1 MITRILLAS
10 ALVASACTTD
20 ALVES
25 TVADEGDG
33 QAIDDVD
40 ALAAGVAITWPRVAQ
55 GDYNQ
60 DVTTVQY
67 LLNQAGRAVAL
78 DGRFG
83 AGTDAA
89 VRAHQGA
96 KGLIADGIVGEQ
108 TWLSL
113 VVEVQAGSSGKAVEA
128 VQYLLRNR
136 YGASLD
142 VTGQFGPTT
151 EDRVL
156 AFQKS
161 VCLGETGVVGRYTWN
176 ALIARRSFCTGTTGG
191 GAAQRLL
198 DHDAAGRIELW
209 DQTFGKYDG
218 ADPKSNIRDTAA
230 GKAAKTSCYGTA
242 PCTTVRLATGLVNG
256 MAALREQYGY
266 SYFVTA
272 ISGASHSAT
281 SYHYAGRAVDF
292 GEINGVVVSGDS
304 ALARGF
310 MQACRN
316 LGAIEVL
323 GPSNDANHQDHVH
336 CAW

>member
-1 MITRILLAS
+1 MIHRFLLLF
-10 ALVASACTTD
+10 ALTAAACTTEATVD
-20 ALVES
+20 S
-25 TVADEGDG
+25 IVADEGDG
-33 QAIDDVD
+33 QAIDDVET
-40 ALAAGVAITWPRVAQ
+40 LAAGVAITWPRLAR

-60 DVTTVQY
+60 DVTTLQY

-78 DGRFG
+78 DGKFG
-83 AGTDAA
+83 GGTDAA
-89 VRAHQGA
+89 VRAHQTA

-113 VVEVQAGSSGKAVEA
+113 IVEIQSGGTGKAVEA

-136 YGASLD
+136 YNLSLD

-176 ALIARRSFCTGTTGG
+176 ALIARRSFCTGTTQG

-198 DHDAAGRIELW
+198 DHNTAGRIELW
-209 DQTFGKYDG
+209 NQTFGRQDG
-218 ADPKSNIRDTAA
+218 ADPLSNIRDTAA

-242 PCTTVRLATGLVNG
+242 PCTTVKLATGLVNG

-266 SYFVTA
+266 AYFVTA
-272 ISGASHSAT
+272 ISGANHSAT
-281 SYHYAGRAVDF
+281 SYHYAGRAIDF
-292 GEINGVVVSGDS
+292 GEINGVVISGDS
-304 ALARGF
+304 TLARNF

>member
-1 MITRILLAS
+1 M
-10 ALVASACTTD
+10 
-20 ALVES
+20 
-25 TVADEGDG
+25 
-33 QAIDDVD
+33 
-40 ALAAGVAITWPRVAQ
+40 
-55 GDYNQ
+55 
-60 DVTTVQY
+60 
-67 LLNQAGRAVAL
+67 
-78 DGRFG
+78 
-83 AGTDAA
+83 
-89 VRAHQGA
+89 
-96 KGLIADGIVGEQ
+96 
-108 TWLSL
+108 
-113 VVEVQAGSSGKAVEA
+113 
-128 VQYLLRNR
+128 QYLLRNR

-176 ALIARRSFCTGTTGG
+176 ALVARRSFCTGNTQG

-198 DHDAAGRIELW
+198 DHNTAGRIELW
-209 DQTFGKYDG
+209 NQTFGKFDG
-218 ADPKSNIRDTAA
+218 ADPLSNIRDTAA

-292 GEINGVVVSGDS
+292 GTINGVVVSGDS
-304 ALARGF
+304 TLSRNF

-323 GPSNDANHQDHVH
+323 GPSNDPNHQDHVH